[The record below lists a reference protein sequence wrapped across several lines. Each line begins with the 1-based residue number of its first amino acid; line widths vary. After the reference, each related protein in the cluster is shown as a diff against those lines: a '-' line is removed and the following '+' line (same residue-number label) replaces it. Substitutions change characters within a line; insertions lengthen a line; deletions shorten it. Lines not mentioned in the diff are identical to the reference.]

1 MSNDYRSKLPPL
13 PTYYSG
19 TAVAKELYDVI
30 VKMIQIEL
38 HNAMADMELNINV
51 KQGSGDNVWNSKLNP
66 KRY

>member
-1 MSNDYRSKLPPL
+1 MSNLPKLPSS
-13 PTYYSG
+13 YAG
-19 TAVAKELYDVI
+19 QAMARELYDVI

-51 KQGSGDNVWNSKLNP
+51 KQGSGDNKWNSKLTP